1 MKHTINR
8 NDYLALAQAYVDA
21 AGIDIMKKHVSGM
34 GTMITIERFADEL
47 NKNHITELD
56 KKLVR
61 VIKHSIRKEC
71 SWIKPEQP
79 SMEILALILEA
90 WHRFN
95 DDKPACFIAF
105 LNPMIAWEFN
115 RNIRANMMVFLNNIV
130 KSTRKQLETVMPPD
144 DDNVFN
150 WKTGKFQKD
159 VIKNHTR
166 ASIETLYYPVIHDF
180 GIDAFKWI
188 HDFNVMNAMRVMK
201 TLKHGLKTGHGRSYV
216 LKWTRG
222 LLDEHGQDAFNAV
235 MDYLD
240 AASDTESIIEFDDAL
255 INHALENVDYP
266 VEFTREAVMLDSPA
280 SRELFAS
287 EFIEIINMMKTHDDG
302 FDNDLMG
309 SIVSVIGSNK
319 AAWSAGFSPMCRHK
333 KRETLPDE
341 NACID
346 YVNALTMKMLRDN
359 SELMHAMSAI
369 PTEILTQ
376 SYSMPVSIS
385 SYASVYFHGG
395 NGIMPT
401 DFRMHTEY
409 PTRNQLR
416 EFMTMVYANADT
428 AYRYCIWRRLIDMYM
443 ANDLTRV
450 FNGMTL
456 NDLTGRKSGFI
467 PAAER
472 EWIQNGIIPERII
485 MKQDSYGRG
494 TAHIPNELF
503 SETMKLSIP
512 MPVETLK
519 VFNALPVS
527 YDEFKEQHGT
537 DDDVLIG
544 IIDDMMRQNKGIR
557 IVHD

>member
-90 WHRFN
+90 WYRF
-95 DDKPACFIAF
+95 DDYKPACFIAF

-115 RNIRANMMVFLNNIV
+115 RNVRANMMVFLNNIV

-319 AAWSAGFSPMCRHK
+319 AAWIAGFSPMCRHK

-472 EWIQNGIIPERII
+472 EWIQNGVIPERII

>member
-8 NDYLALAQAYVDA
+8 NDYLALAQSYVDA
-21 AGIDIMKKHVSGM
+21 AGIDIMKKHASGM

-61 VIKHSIRKEC
+61 VIKHSIRKEY

-90 WHRFN
+90 WHKFN
-95 DDKPACFIAF
+95 DDKPAYFIAF
-105 LNPMIAWEFN
+105 LNPMIAWEFS
-115 RNIRANMMVFLNNIV
+115 RNVRANMMVFLNNIV

-144 DDNVFN
+144 DDTVFN

-180 GIDAFKWI
+180 GIDAFKYI
-188 HDFNVMNAMRVMK
+188 HDFNAVNAMRVMQ

-216 LKWTRG
+216 LKWTRK
-222 LLDEHGQDAFNAV
+222 LLDERGQDAFNAV

-255 INHALENVDYP
+255 IDHALENVDYP

-280 SRELFAS
+280 SRELFTS
-287 EFIEIINMMKTHDDG
+287 EFIEIINMMKTHDDS

-309 SIVSVIGSNK
+309 SIVSVIGSNR
-319 AAWSAGFSPMCRHK
+319 AAWFARFFPTLRHK
-333 KRETLPDE
+333 THKTLPDE

-346 YVNALTMKMLRDN
+346 YVNALTMKMLCDN
-359 SELMHAMSAI
+359 SELMHVMSAI

-385 SYASVYFHGG
+385 SYASAYFYR
-395 NGIMPT
+395 GIMPT

-443 ANDLTRV
+443 ANDLTSV

-472 EWIQNGIIPERII
+472 EWIQNGVIPERII

-494 TAHIPNELF
+494 IAHIPNELF

-537 DDDVLIG
+537 DDVLIG
-544 IIDDMMRQNKGIR
+544 IIDDMMAEQGIR
-557 IVHD
+557 TVRD

>member
-21 AGIDIMKKHVSGM
+21 AGIDIMKKHASGM

-56 KKLVR
+56 KKLVH

-90 WHRFN
+90 WHRFD

-115 RNIRANMMVFLNNIV
+115 RNVRANMMVFLNNIA

-180 GIDAFKWI
+180 GMDAFKWI
-188 HDFNVMNAMRVMK
+188 HDFNAMNAIRVMK

-222 LLDEHGQDAFNAV
+222 LLDGHGQDAFNAV

-255 INHALENVDYP
+255 INHALENADYP

-280 SRELFAS
+280 SRELFTS
-287 EFIEIINMMKTHDDG
+287 EFIEIINMMKTHDDC

-309 SIVSVIGSNK
+309 SIVSVIGSSK
-319 AAWSAGFSPMCRHK
+319 AAWIAGFPTTFRHK

-359 SELMHAMSAI
+359 SELMHVMSAI
-369 PTEILTQ
+369 PMEILTQ

-443 ANDLTRV
+443 ANDLTSV

-472 EWIQNGIIPERII
+472 EWIQNGVIPERII

-527 YDEFKEQHGT
+527 YDEFKEQHST

-544 IIDDMMRQNKGIR
+544 IIDDIMRQSKGIR

>member
-21 AGIDIMKKHVSGM
+21 AGIDIMKKHASGM
-34 GTMITIERFADEL
+34 GTMITIERLADEL
-47 NKNHITELD
+47 NKNHITGLD

-90 WHRFN
+90 WNRFD

-130 KSTRKQLETVMPPD
+130 KSARKQLETVMPPD
-144 DDNVFN
+144 DDNAFN

-319 AAWSAGFSPMCRHK
+319 AARIAGFSPMCRHK

>member
-21 AGIDIMKKHVSGM
+21 AGIDIMKKHASGM

-90 WHRFN
+90 WYRF
-95 DDKPACFIAF
+95 DDYKPACFIAF

-115 RNIRANMMVFLNNIV
+115 RNVRANMMVFLNNIV
-130 KSTRKQLETVMPPD
+130 KSTREQLETVMPTD

-319 AAWSAGFSPMCRHK
+319 AAWIAGFSPMCRHK

-472 EWIQNGIIPERII
+472 EWIQNGVIPERII

>member
-71 SWIKPEQP
+71 SWVKEQP

-90 WHRFN
+90 WYRF
-95 DDKPACFIAF
+95 DDYKPACFIAF

-115 RNIRANMMVFLNNIV
+115 RNVRANMMVFLNNIV

-188 HDFNVMNAMRVMK
+188 HDFNAMNAMRVMK

-319 AAWSAGFSPMCRHK
+319 AAWIAGFSPMCRHK

-472 EWIQNGIIPERII
+472 EWVQNGIIPERII

-519 VFNALPVS
+519 VFNVLPVS

>member
-90 WHRFN
+90 WYRF
-95 DDKPACFIAF
+95 DDYKPACFIAF

-319 AAWSAGFSPMCRHK
+319 AAWIAGFSPMCRHK

-472 EWIQNGIIPERII
+472 EWIQNGVIPERII

>member
-1 MKHTINR
+1 
-8 NDYLALAQAYVDA
+8 
-21 AGIDIMKKHVSGM
+21 
-34 GTMITIERFADEL
+34 MITIERFADEL

-56 KKLVR
+56 KQLVH

-90 WHRFN
+90 WHRFD

-115 RNIRANMMVFLNNIV
+115 RNVRANMMVFLNNIA
-130 KSTRKQLETVMPPD
+130 KSTRKKLETVMPPD

-180 GIDAFKWI
+180 GMDAFKWI
-188 HDFNVMNAMRVMK
+188 HDFNAMNAIRVMK

-222 LLDEHGQDAFNAV
+222 LLDGHGQDAFNAV

-255 INHALENVDYP
+255 INHALENADYP

-280 SRELFAS
+280 SRELFTS
-287 EFIEIINMMKTHDDG
+287 EFIEIINMMKTHDDC

-309 SIVSVIGSNK
+309 SIVSVIGSSK
-319 AAWSAGFSPMCRHK
+319 AAWIAGFPTTFRHK

-359 SELMHAMSAI
+359 SELMHVMSAI
-369 PTEILTQ
+369 PMEILTQ

-443 ANDLTRV
+443 ANDLTSV

-472 EWIQNGIIPERII
+472 EWIQNGVIPERII

-544 IIDDMMRQNKGIR
+544 IIDDIMRQSKGIR

>member
-21 AGIDIMKKHVSGM
+21 AGIDIMKKHASGM

-90 WHRFN
+90 WYRF
-95 DDKPACFIAF
+95 DDYKPACFIAF

-115 RNIRANMMVFLNNIV
+115 RNVRANMMVFLNNIV
-130 KSTRKQLETVMPPD
+130 KSTREQLETVMPTD

-319 AAWSAGFSPMCRHK
+319 AAWIAGFSPMCRHK

-472 EWIQNGIIPERII
+472 EWIQNGVIPERII

-557 IVHD
+557 IIHD

>member
-1 MKHTINR
+1 M
-8 NDYLALAQAYVDA
+8 
-21 AGIDIMKKHVSGM
+21 
-34 GTMITIERFADEL
+34 
-47 NKNHITELD
+47 
-56 KKLVR
+56 
-61 VIKHSIRKEC
+61 
-71 SWIKPEQP
+71 
-79 SMEILALILEA
+79 
-90 WHRFN
+90 
-95 DDKPACFIAF
+95 
-105 LNPMIAWEFN
+105 
-115 RNIRANMMVFLNNIV
+115 
-130 KSTRKQLETVMPPD
+130 
-144 DDNVFN
+144 
-150 WKTGKFQKD
+150 
-159 VIKNHTR
+159 
-166 ASIETLYYPVIHDF
+166 
-180 GIDAFKWI
+180 DAFKWI
-188 HDFNVMNAMRVMK
+188 HDSNAMNAMRVMK

-319 AAWSAGFSPMCRHK
+319 AAWIAGFSTTCRHK

-385 SYASVYFHGG
+385 SYASVCFHGG

-409 PTRNQLR
+409 LTRNQLR

-537 DDDVLIG
+537 DDVLIG